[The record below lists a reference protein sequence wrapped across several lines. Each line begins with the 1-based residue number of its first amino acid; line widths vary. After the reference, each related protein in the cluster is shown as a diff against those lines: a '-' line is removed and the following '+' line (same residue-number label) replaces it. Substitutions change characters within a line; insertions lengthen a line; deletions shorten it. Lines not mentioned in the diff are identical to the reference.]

1 MNFDQ
6 LETRQA
12 PVKKMFTGFTP
23 IQIVAVNPTA
33 AKLNDILGITDAKEP
48 VYEKDGT
55 MRLDFWYVNHADFKT
70 EFRGKFSLFVSNE
83 SRTSQSG
90 KNQYI
95 DNYTKTAWAPN
106 LAGLSEMMGS
116 WDDSRK
122 LDMKSVRE
130 AKKGEESV
138 YGLMKAYA
146 NANPKTQPFVLDSWS
161 AIASG
166 RTNELEQFFKHFN
179 EKGMGAKVLMG
190 IRDGQ
195 YQDVYTGIFLNVS
208 SGKISDYVKKNVEGE
223 YGFKSF
229 YAGYDFKA
237 YDPEAAPESNEI
249 DMFGGNSPAIDF
261 GAPTPTANP
270 FAETATDADPFF

>member
-12 PVKKMFTGFTP
+12 PVKKMFTGFAP
-23 IQIVAVNPTA
+23 IQIVSVNPTA
-33 AKLNDILGITDAKEP
+33 AKINDILGITDAKEP

-55 MRLDFWYVNHADFKT
+55 MRLDFWYVNHPDFKT
-70 EFRGKFSLFVSNE
+70 EFKGKFALFVSNE
-83 SRTSQSG
+83 SRTSQTG

-95 DNYTKTAWAPN
+95 DNYTKTAWAIN
-106 LAGLSEMMGS
+106 LASLSEMMSS

-138 YGLMKAYA
+138 YGLMKAYS
-146 NANPKTQPFVLDSWS
+146 NANPKAQPFVLDSWS
-161 AIASG
+161 NIASG
-166 RTNELEQFFKHFN
+166 LTNELEQFFKHFN
-179 EKGMGAKVLMG
+179 EKGMGVKVLLG

-195 YQDVYTGIFLNVS
+195 YQDVYTNIFLTTS

-223 YGFKSF
+223 YGFKSY
-229 YAGYDFKA
+229 YAGYDFKV

-249 DMFGGNSPAIDF
+249 DMFGDSSSPAIDF
-261 GAPTPTANP
+261 ETPTSDP
-270 FAETATDADPFF
+270 FNQSSAEADPFF

>member
-1 MNFDQ
+1 MNLDQ

-12 PVKKMFTGFTP
+12 PVKKMFTGFAP

-33 AKLNDILGITDAKEP
+33 AKINDLLGITDAKEP

-55 MRLDFWYVNHADFKT
+55 MRLDFWYVNHPDFKH
-70 EFRGKFSLFVSNE
+70 EFRGKFALFVSNE
-83 SRTSQSG
+83 TRTSQSG

-95 DNYTKTAWAPN
+95 DNYTKTAWATN
-106 LAGLSEMMGS
+106 LAGLSEMMSS
-116 WDDSRK
+116 WDESRK

-130 AKKGEESV
+130 AKKGEEGV

-146 NANPKTQPFVLDSWS
+146 NANPKSQPFVLDSWS

-179 EKGMGAKVLMG
+179 EKGQGAKVLLG

-208 SGKISDYVKKNVEGE
+208 AGKISDYVKKNVEGE
-223 YGFKSF
+223 YGFKSY
-229 YAGYDFKA
+229 YAGYDFKP

-249 DMFGGNSPAIDF
+249 DMFGGTAPAIDF
-261 GAPTPTANP
+261 GTPSETPNP
-270 FAETATDADPFF
+270 FADTNDADPFF